1 MQWIKSHLVI
11 VIVASVSLLSLT
23 GLVLGYVMS
32 SVGADLETDARE
44 LTKLQGIKRVNPKVI
59 DAARKQQ
66 QEDAARLAD
75 YFRKYQEAK
84 QYTPL
89 DDQVFADNIT
99 DSQRQAAIFR
109 FQDKYQPKSLLQ
121 LLKAKD
127 QPTAEEF
134 TEYEQEIKAK
144 QDKIEKELG
153 VAGGGRPSEV
163 LTAPTAPRAGAL
175 GQTGTS
181 ADQDASRR
189 LRMAYAVDRA
199 KQVYCYAS
207 EQSLDDRTA
216 EVKTV
221 GGTPPI
227 EDLWYAQ
234 VALWIQED
242 IFRALGGLNEASAKE
257 LPEEARWVA
266 YLPVKRLIK
275 FTMGNYVPRG
285 AAGDAEGG
293 GSALRGGPM
302 GGGGGGTGAELLT
315 AGPTAV
321 FTKRV
326 SSETVD
332 VVRFHLDMVVD
343 ARRLLDVLDAISKA
357 GFYTPLNVDLREVVP
372 APEEYYIYGTAPV
385 LQMTVVYEGSFM
397 RSSYDKFM
405 PTAVKNAIAEG
416 RAGGLGKAGAG
427 LGGTGIRPPA
437 AFPGHRGTPRG
448 GRGEYREDFESERP
462 RSRRN

>member
-11 VIVASVSLLSLT
+11 VIVGSVSLLSLT

-32 SVGADLETDARE
+32 SVGADLETDSRE

-66 QEDAARLAD
+66 QEDAARLAE

-89 DDQVFADNIT
+89 DDMVFADNIT

-153 VAGGGRPSEV
+153 VVGGGRPTEA
-163 LTAPTAPRAGAL
+163 LTPPAAPRAGVP
-175 GQTGTS
+175 GPTGT
-181 ADQDASRR
+181 DQDSSRK

-216 EVKTV
+216 EVKTS

-257 LPEEARWVA
+257 LPEEVRWVA
-266 YLPVKRLIK
+266 HLPVKRLIK

-285 AAGDAEGG
+285 ATGDAEAGG
-293 GSALRGGPM
+293 LAPRGGLTAS
-302 GGGGGGTGAELLT
+302 GGGGTGLELLT

-321 FTKRV
+321 FTKRI

-332 VVRFHLDMVVD
+332 VVRFHLDIVVD
-343 ARRLLDVLDAISKA
+343 ARRLLDVMDAISKA
-357 GFYTPLNVDLREVVP
+357 GFYTPLNVDLHAVVP
-372 APEEYYIYGTAPV
+372 APEEYYIYGTVPV

-405 PTAVKNAIAEG
+405 PKAVKDAIAEG

-427 LGGTGIRPPA
+427 LGGTGIRLPA
-437 AFPGHRGTPRG
+437 ASPGFRGSPRG
-448 GRGEYREDFESERP
+448 GRGEYREDFEGERP

>member
-1 MQWIKSHLVI
+1 
-11 VIVASVSLLSLT
+11 
-23 GLVLGYVMS
+23 
-32 SVGADLETDARE
+32 
-44 LTKLQGIKRVNPKVI
+44 
-59 DAARKQQ
+59 
-66 QEDAARLAD
+66 
-75 YFRKYQEAK
+75 
-84 QYTPL
+84 
-89 DDQVFADNIT
+89 
-99 DSQRQAAIFR
+99 
-109 FQDKYQPKSLLQ
+109 
-121 LLKAKD
+121 
-127 QPTAEEF
+127 
-134 TEYEQEIKAK
+134 
-144 QDKIEKELG
+144 
-153 VAGGGRPSEV
+153 
-163 LTAPTAPRAGAL
+163 
-175 GQTGTS
+175 
-181 ADQDASRR
+181 
-189 LRMAYAVDRA
+189 
-199 KQVYCYAS
+199 
-207 EQSLDDRTA
+207 
-216 EVKTV
+216 
-221 GGTPPI
+221 
-227 EDLWYAQ
+227 
-234 VALWIQED
+234 
-242 IFRALGGLNEASAKE
+242 
-257 LPEEARWVA
+257 
-266 YLPVKRLIK
+266 
-275 FTMGNYVPRG
+275 
-285 AAGDAEGG
+285 
-293 GSALRGGPM
+293 M